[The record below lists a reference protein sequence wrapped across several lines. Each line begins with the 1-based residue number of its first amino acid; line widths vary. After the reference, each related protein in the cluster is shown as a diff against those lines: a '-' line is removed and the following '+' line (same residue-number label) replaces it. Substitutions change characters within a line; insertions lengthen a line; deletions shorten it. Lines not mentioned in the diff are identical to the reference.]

1 MNRPVHLARLA
12 DLAAQFPVVAILG
25 PRQVGKTTLSR
36 QYADTVA
43 GAVHTFDLQRAADL
57 RALQDPMLALEDLR
71 GLVILDEVQR
81 LPDVFSTLRVLADR
95 PRRPARFLVLG
106 SASAE
111 LLRQSSETLAGRI
124 AYLHLTGFL
133 PVEVPPAQFDRLWL
147 RGGFPRSFLAR
158 SDAASFT
165 WREEFVTTFLERD
178 LPQLGFRTPAAT
190 LRRFWS
196 MLAHAHGQI
205 WNASDFARSL
215 SVSNHTTRHY
225 LDLLASMLVV
235 RVLPPFH
242 ENLQKRQVKSPKAYL
257 ADTGL
262 LHTLLGIATVRDLRG
277 HSKAGASF
285 EGLGIQAV
293 VEHLGARPHE
303 CHFWA
308 THSGAELDLLVV
320 RGRRRLGFEFKLG
333 SAPDATASMHTALR
347 DLKLQ
352 KLWVIHAGKDRYK
365 LTPDIEAIPIHRLRD
380 IPGL

>member
-1 MNRPVHLARLA
+1 M
-12 DLAAQFPVVAILG
+12 VAILG

-225 LDLLASMLVV
+225 LDLLASTLVV

-365 LTPDIEAIPIHRLRD
+365 LTPGIEAIPIHRLRD